1 MSLAL
6 GRHLDQTLAN
16 QMGPLAYAATPVSGA
31 MAPRFKR
38 GFEVVQNV
46 EGNKARI
53 SGLDFFDGLPSLP
66 LSLSLGIS
74 LGLVLVA
81 RQIGVM
87 CGPKNQAKKLIPFR
101 ILLQQRLSS

>member
-66 LSLSLGIS
+66 LSLS
-74 LGLVLVA
+74 
-81 RQIGVM
+81 RNQPWIGVS
-87 CGPKNQAKKLIPFR
+87 GQADWCDVWAQESGKEIDPF
-101 ILLQQRLSS
+101 